1 MDLASDLG
9 VGARDAVPAP
19 APVEARGLLR
29 AADVVHVPSRSESFG
44 LVALEAQASGTAVV
58 AAGVGGL
65 RYVVRDGVTG
75 HLVEGHDPGDHAERI
90 LSILRDPVA
99 SRRMGDAGVARSLRF
114 SWEAT
119 AEACSPCIERSS
131 RRPRQTHDGN
141 GSPGRSSERL
151 RRSGSQRS
159 VLSVRVVDVFLSL
172 FVATLLPAHMPCD
185 LHVRRVD
192 PRRGRRYISPRSEQP
207 ERPSQGTA
215 GRDPWESRKVDWAHL
230 LVRLGQLTSCAGGEA
245 REAPKP
251 NERVYGPE
259 TKTAV
264 RGCSEHLSPRGRW
277 WLEAS
282 ASGEP
287 EVPRVLLFG

>member
-1 MDLASDLG
+1 
-9 VGARDAVPAP
+9 
-19 APVEARGLLR
+19 
-29 AADVVHVPSRSESFG
+29 
-44 LVALEAQASGTAVV
+44 
-58 AAGVGGL
+58 
-65 RYVVRDGVTG
+65 
-75 HLVEGHDPGDHAERI
+75 
-90 LSILRDPVA
+90 
-99 SRRMGDAGVARSLRF
+99 
-114 SWEAT
+114 
-119 AEACSPCIERSS
+119 
-131 RRPRQTHDGN
+131 
-141 GSPGRSSERL
+141 
-151 RRSGSQRS
+151 
-159 VLSVRVVDVFLSL
+159 
-172 FVATLLPAHMPCD
+172 MPCD

-287 EVPRVLLFG
+287 EVPRVLPFG